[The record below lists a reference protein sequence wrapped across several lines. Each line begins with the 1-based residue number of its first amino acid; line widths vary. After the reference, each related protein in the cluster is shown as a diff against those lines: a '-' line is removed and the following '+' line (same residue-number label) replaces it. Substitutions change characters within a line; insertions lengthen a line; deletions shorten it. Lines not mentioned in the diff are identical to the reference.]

1 MHDVG
6 YVHALGQCEVSRT
19 KMRWLCG

>member
-1 MHDVG
+1 MHDIG
-6 YVHALGQCEVSRT
+6 YIHALGHCGVSHT

>member
-1 MHDVG
+1 MNDIG
-6 YVHALGQCEVSRT
+6 YIHALGHCGVSRT